1 MVDAPVARTGRPEAL
16 LVATQAGDK
25 VFGSAGFTTAFLAAL
40 DTRTNTALPNTTI
53 PRSPARSA
61 PVLAAVTADPVTGGT
76 VYLDDSRSLIYLLD
90 VATGTLTSTIA
101 KSTAGSPARL
111 LVTPDGSRL
120 FSIDASRIA
129 VIDVATPTQLG
140 VTSFTGGVGA
150 GIAHAAPPPLYAG
163 AVLGARSL
171 SGQGVGLHTTTGAST
186 GPGSG

>member
-1 MVDAPVARTGRPEAL
+1 MIRRPPRSTL
-16 LVATQAGDK
+16 
-25 VFGSAGFTTAFLAAL
+25 FPYTTLF
-40 DTRTNTALPNTTI
+40 RSPNATI

-61 PVLAAVTADPVTGGT
+61 PVLAAVAADPVTGGT
-76 VYLDDSRSLIYLLD
+76 VYLDDSRSLIYLMD

-129 VIDVATPTQLG
+129 VIDVATRTQLG

-150 GIAHAAPPPLYAG
+150 GIANAAPPTFYSGAG
-163 AVLGARSL
+163 LGAGSFSVRGGRL
-171 SGQGVGLHTTTGAST
+171 TTTAAAASVALPLPT
-186 GPGSG
+186 S